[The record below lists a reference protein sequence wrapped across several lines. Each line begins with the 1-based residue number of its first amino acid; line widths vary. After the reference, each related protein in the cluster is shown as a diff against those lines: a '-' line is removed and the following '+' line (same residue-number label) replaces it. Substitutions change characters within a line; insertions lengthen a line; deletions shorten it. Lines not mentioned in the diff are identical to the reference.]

1 MHGIMGMKR
10 CMRTCGAAATTAA
23 GTQHRGADAEREQ
36 GVGRAVARQASGIP
50 SRSMATILQREG
62 GEKVGRMRFVDVLI
76 LVPHLPVGFEGRCHS
91 AHPTHTII
99 VVCDGRLLCGG
110 GVWGWVGGVGG

>member
-62 GEKVGRMRFVDVLI
+62 GEKVGPLSMF
-76 LVPHLPVGFEGRCHS
+76 
-91 AHPTHTII
+91 
-99 VVCDGRLLCGG
+99 
-110 GVWGWVGGVGG
+110 

>member
-1 MHGIMGMKR
+1 MREALAYHVSLAMHGIMGMKR

-62 GEKVGRMRFVDVLI
+62 GEKVGRI
-76 LVPHLPVGFEGRCHS
+76 LVVPVFDPGAPLPCW
-91 AHPTHTII
+91 I
-99 VVCDGRLLCGG
+99 
-110 GVWGWVGGVGG
+110 